1 MKYFATCLGLFL
13 AAAASAQTVRF
24 ETSQGNIDVTLRPD
38 VAPLTVANFLRYA
51 NRGAY
56 NNSFV
61 HRSVAGFIWQG
72 GGFTFVNG
80 QPVPIQED
88 APVRNEYRLSNTRG
102 TIAMAKLGSGPNTA
116 TNQWF
121 FNLSNNN
128 AANLNNQN
136 GGFTVF
142 GTVADTASLAIMDRI
157 AAIPVYDV
165 GSPFDTIPL
174 VNITQSST
182 SIRAENLVLIR
193 SITLLTPT
201 IAANGIISASN
212 FGGGAVAARGSYIE
226 IYGTLLASTTR
237 GWATADFTEGRAPT
251 TLEGVSVTIGGKPA
265 FVNYVSPGQIN
276 VQVPADVDTGSVP
289 VVVTSRGQ
297 ASEPVSLEIRER
309 QPGLLAPA
317 SFKAGDKQY
326 VAALRTGGGFVGNGT
341 VPNVPNA
348 PAVAGETLTFYGVGF
363 GPVTEGSPIAGQIA
377 QGQTSVSVPVEFE
390 IGGMRAQASYAG
402 LAPNLVGVYQFNV
415 VVPAGVPS
423 GDQPLLVT
431 VDGQPIGQSLV
442 IPVQ

>member
-1 MKYFATCLGLFL
+1 MKFFAFCLGLLL
-13 AAAASAQTVRF
+13 AVAAPAQTVRF

-38 VAPLTVANFLRYA
+38 VAPLTVANFLAYA

-61 HRSVAGFIWQG
+61 HRSVSGFIWQG
-72 GGFTFVNG
+72 GGYTFNNG
-80 QPVPIQED
+80 QVAEIRSDP
-88 APVRNEYRLSNTRG
+88 PVRNEYRLSNTRG
-102 TIAMAKLGSGPNTA
+102 TIAMAKLGNDPNSA

-142 GTVADTASLAIMDRI
+142 GQVADTASLTIMDRI
-157 AAIPVYDV
+157 AAIPVFNA

-174 VNITQSST
+174 VNPSGNT
-182 SIRAENLVLIR
+182 IRAENLVLIR

-226 IYGTLLASTTR
+226 IYGTLLAGTTR

-265 FVNYVSPGQIN
+265 FVNYISPGQIN
-276 VQVPADVDTGSVP
+276 VQVPADVDIGSVP
-289 VVVTSRGQ
+289 VIVTSRGQ
-297 ASEPVSLEIRER
+297 ASAPVALEIRER

-317 SFKAGDKQY
+317 SFKVGDKQY
-326 VAALRTGGGFVGNGT
+326 AAALHAVGGGLVGNGT

-390 IGGMRAQASYAG
+390 IGGMRAQVSYGG

-415 VVPAGVPS
+415 VVPPGVPS
-423 GDQPLLVT
+423 GDQALRVT
-431 VDGQPIGQSLV
+431 VDGQPISQSLV